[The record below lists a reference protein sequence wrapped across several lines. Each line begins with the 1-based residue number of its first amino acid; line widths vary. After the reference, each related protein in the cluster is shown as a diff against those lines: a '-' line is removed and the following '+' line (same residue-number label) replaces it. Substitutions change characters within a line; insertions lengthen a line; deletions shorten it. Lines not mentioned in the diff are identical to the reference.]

1 MNTTYAAQ
9 ADRFT
14 TTVSAVPD
22 WDAPSPCEGW
32 TVADVVEH
40 VVTTQR
46 DFLGQ
51 HADLGSLPST
61 TDPVARWRAHDAEV
75 REVLPALVDVAYDG
89 HFGPTTVGQTM
100 ATFYGFDLLVH
111 RWDVARAA
119 GLDDSLSDDE
129 LSIIEAMVPAF
140 VSFTICMYRSREMA
154 FGSARFANVMS
165 SRTRAAIHGTNA
177 SQSPM

>member
-61 TDPVARWRAHDAEV
+61 TDPGARWRAHDAEV

-100 ATFYGFDLLVH
+100 ATFYGFDLVVH
-111 RWDVARAA
+111 RWDIARGT
-119 GLDDSLSDDE
+119 GLDESMTEGE
-129 LSIIEAMVPAF
+129 LDLLEGMVPAF
-140 VSFTICMYRSREMA
+140 GDHLYAEGICRPPVDVADNADRQ
-154 FGSARFANVMS
+154 
-165 SRTRAAIHGTNA
+165 TRALALLGRTA
-177 SQSPM
+177 

>member
-61 TDPVARWRAHDAEV
+61 TDPVARWRAHDAKV

-119 GLDDSLSDDE
+119 CLDDSPTASA
-129 LSIIEAMVPAF
+129 SPP
-140 VSFTICMYRSREMA
+140 SRSPRTP
-154 FGSARFANVMS
+154 SAR
-165 SRTRAAIHGTNA
+165 RAPSLHSGAELRQVHEALQAADADPTA
-177 SQSPM
+177 EES

>member
-14 TTVSAVPD
+14 ATVAAVPD

-32 TVADVVEH
+32 TASDVVEH

-61 TDPVARWRAHDAEV
+61 TDPVARWRAHDAKV

-140 VSFTICMYRSREMA
+140 GEHLYADGICKPPVPVAEDAERQ
-154 FGSARFANVMS
+154 ARALAALG
-165 SRTRAAIHGTNA
+165 RRA
-177 SQSPM
+177 

>member
-61 TDPVARWRAHDAEV
+61 TDPVARWRAHDAKV

-100 ATFYGFDLLVH
+100 ATFYGFDLVVH

-129 LSIIEAMVPAF
+129 LSLIEAMVPAF
-140 VSFTICMYRSREMA
+140 GEHLYADGICKPPVPVAEDAERQ
-154 FGSARFANVMS
+154 
-165 SRTRAAIHGTNA
+165 TRALAALGRRA
-177 SQSPM
+177 

>member
-1 MNTTYAAQ
+1 MDTTYAAQ

-14 TTVSAVPD
+14 ATVAAVPD

-32 TVADVVEH
+32 TASDVVEH

-46 DFLGQ
+46 DFLTQ
-51 HADLGSLPST
+51 HTDLQAMPA
-61 TDPVARWRAHDAEV
+61 TDDPRDLWAAHDAAV
-75 REVLPALVDVAYDG
+75 RAVLPSVADTSYAG

-140 VSFTICMYRSREMA
+140 GEHLYADGICKPPVPVAEDAERQ
-154 FGSARFANVMS
+154 
-165 SRTRAAIHGTNA
+165 TRALAALGRRA
-177 SQSPM
+177 